1 MIKELKDIKNTEVN
15 LFGGKAA
22 NLGFLLQNGYNVPE
36 GFCISTKIKNI
47 DGKIKKEIIKKFRE
61 LKSKVAV
68 RSSATAEDSKNL
80 SFAGQFDT
88 FLNIKNEKDLINSIK
103 KCKNSVKSKRAI
115 SYAKNKK
122 ITNIKMAVIVQKMI
136 DSEFA
141 GVIFTIDPVNKKD
154 ILIEIVKGLGDK
166 LVSGKVTPNSYF
178 IDRKRFNI
186 KNKILLFDFD
196 KNNIK
201 KLAETSLKI
210 ESLYKCPQNI
220 EFAVENNEIFILQS
234 RPITTL

>member
-36 GFCISTKIKNI
+36 GFCISTKINNF
-47 DGKIKKEIIKKFRE
+47 DNKIKDKIFKKFIE
-61 LKSKVAV
+61 LNSKVAV
-68 RSSATAEDSKNL
+68 RSSATAEDSKKL

-122 ITNIKMAVIVQKMI
+122 IINIKMAVIVQKMI
-136 DSEFA
+136 NSDFA

-154 ILIEIVKGLGDK
+154 ILIEIVKGLGNK

-178 IDRKRFNI
+178 IDRNSFNI
-186 KNKILLFDFD
+186 KNKTAFFNLD

-210 ESLYKCPQNI
+210 ESLYKHPQDI
-220 EFAVENNEIFILQS
+220 EFAVKNREIFILQS